1 MKIVLAF
8 DSFKGSLSAERL
20 CQIACEEIACVDPSI
35 EVIGCPMADGG
46 EGTAEAMLMSR
57 HGEWIP
63 RVVTGPLNDQKVEAG
78 FAWFPEDKTALV
90 EMACASGL
98 PLVPLARRNPMETTT
113 FGTGELIRAAMERGA
128 EKILLAVGGSA
139 TTDGGIGA
147 AAALGWHF
155 LDADKNPVSL
165 SGKGLASIS
174 EMYLDADINMPPVEV
189 LCDVTNPLC
198 GLKGAAA
205 VYGPQKG
212 ATPEMVAQL
221 DAGLKHLAERVG
233 GNLADEPGAGAAGGL
248 AFGALAFMNAKL
260 VPGIETM
267 MQAGGL
273 LEALAGSDWVI
284 TGEGR
289 LDSQSV
295 QGKVISGVAGAAVQA
310 GVRVAAV
317 AGSIQLSEDELQD
330 ADISQSASLMQGGM
344 TVEYAMTH
352 TERLFRDRIRSLTEN
367 LL

>member
-1 MKIVLAF
+1 MKVVLAF

-20 CQIACEEIACVDPSI
+20 CEIADEELACIDPTI
-35 EVIGCPMADGG
+35 ETVSCPMADGG
-46 EGTAEAMLMSR
+46 EGTADAMLISR

-63 RVVTGPLNDQKVEAG
+63 LTVTGPLFGQKVEAG
-78 FAWFPEDKTALV
+78 FAWFPDDKTALV

-98 PLVPLARRNPMETTT
+98 PLVPPDQRNPLETTT
-113 FGTGELIRAAMERGA
+113 LGTGELIRAAIERGA

-155 LDADKNPVSL
+155 LGCDKNPVPL

-174 EMYLDADINMPPVEV
+174 EMYLDADITLPPVEV

-198 GLKGAAA
+198 GPSGAAA

-212 ATPEMVAQL
+212 ASAEMVGAL
-221 DAGLKHLAERVG
+221 DAGLLHLAELVG
-233 GNLADEPGAGAAGGL
+233 GKLADEPGAGAAGGL
-248 AFGALAFMNAKL
+248 AFGAMIFFNARL
-260 VPGIETM
+260 VPGVETV

-273 LEALAGSDWVI
+273 ISELAGADWVI
-284 TGEGR
+284 TGEGK
-289 LDSQSV
+289 LDHQSV
-295 QGKVISGVAGAAVQA
+295 QGKVICGVSGAASAV
-310 GVRVAAV
+310 GVKVAAV
-317 AGSIQLSEDELQD
+317 AGSIQLTADELKR
-330 ADISQSASLMQGGM
+330 AGISESVSLMEEGM
-344 TVEYAMTH
+344 AVEYAMAH
-352 TERLFRDRIRSLTEN
+352 AEPLFRERLQSLIEN